1 MMRSIGSVCAALIL
15 GLMLAAG
22 APAGADVQPPPA
34 ATCSAACY
42 AAKSE
47 AYQRCRSIPAG
58 QRPARTSCFRR
69 ADAALAR
76 CLRQCPSAS

>member
-1 MMRSIGSVCAALIL
+1 MMQSIGSVGVLL
-15 GLMLAAG
+15 TLVLVLAVGGRAG
-22 APAGADVQPPPA
+22 AEAVMPA
-34 ATCSAACY
+34 ADCSAACY

-47 AYQRCRSIPAG
+47 AYQRCRSIPAH

>member
-1 MMRSIGSVCAALIL
+1 MMRSIGSVCVALML
-15 GLMLAAG
+15 GLLLAAG
-22 APAGADVQPPPA
+22 AEATADLARPA
-34 ATCSAACY
+34 ADCSAACY

-47 AYQRCRSIPAG
+47 AYQRCRSIPAH

-76 CLRQCPSAS
+76 CLRKCPSAS